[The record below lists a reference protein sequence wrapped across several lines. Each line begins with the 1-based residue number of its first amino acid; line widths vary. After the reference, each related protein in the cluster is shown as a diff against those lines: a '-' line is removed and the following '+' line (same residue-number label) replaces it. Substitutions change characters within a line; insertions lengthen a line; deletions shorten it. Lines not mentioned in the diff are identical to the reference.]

1 MLLSLSHNGIATLY
15 LVFTRVVSKLVSNSA
30 FLIETIVATFYTLP
44 RATRGRRGA
53 FNNYVDQIL
62 SNFDPRVG
70 NCGHFTNNVDF
81 LLTTYFRPTY
91 FLSLLV
97 NKVIE

>member
-62 SNFDPRVG
+62 SNFDHLPPLVDKTR
-70 NCGHFTNNVDF
+70 HFTHHLPF
-81 LLTTYFRPTY
+81 
-91 FLSLLV
+91 
-97 NKVIE
+97 VI